1 MRIGLGTTGVYG
13 SDRLREAYAR
23 DVPRLDDAFSFG
35 SSGNPG
41 SGHDPSEEVRP
52 AAIRSA
58 LRERPALLALIA
70 LGVVVVAVVV
80 VTALAG
86 SDEGAI
92 GDAVPVAGSQQ
103 VRVPALG
110 DAAAVFLADGRPVFV
125 VHHEDG
131 TVSVVDAFS
140 THTPFGVGTLVGWCA
155 ATRTFD
161 DLQHG
166 STFDEY
172 GRYILGPAPSGLI
185 TFGTTALG
193 TTPATIQVGARQ
205 LPAPRTE
212 LGTPFS
218 GPRCT
223 SPADI
228 LVHRIG
234 QGQLTGS
241 PAAAAR
247 GTLGRW
253 MAVAGVLGVTQD
265 DAARLC
271 SSGAA
276 TTGPSCAPV
285 SGVDGSGLLGAETTY
300 RSDPSIWLVR
310 TDGRELAEPTL
321 VTGGQ
326 AS

>member
-1 MRIGLGTTGVYG
+1 M
-13 SDRLREAYAR
+13 
-23 DVPRLDDAFSFG
+23 PRLDDAFSFG
-35 SSGNPG
+35 SSRSPG
-41 SGHDPSEEVRP
+41 SGHDPSREVRS
-52 AAIRSA
+52 AAIPSA

-70 LGVVVVAVVV
+70 LGVVVLTVVV
-80 VTALAG
+80 VTALGG
-86 SDEGAI
+86 SGERSI
-92 GDAVPVAGSQQ
+92 GDVAPIAGSQQ

-110 DAAAVFLADGRPVFV
+110 DAAAIFLADGRPVFV

-131 TVSVVDAFS
+131 TVSAVDAFS
-140 THTPFGVGTLVGWCA
+140 THTPFGVGKLVGWCA

-185 TFGTTALG
+185 TFETTDLG
-193 TTPATIQVGARQ
+193 TTPATVQVGGRQ

-223 SPADI
+223 SPADT

-234 QGQLTGS
+234 QGQLTDS
-241 PAAAAR
+241 PAAAVE
-247 GTLGRW
+247 GTPARW
-253 MAVAGVLGVTQD
+253 MAVAAVLVVASD

-271 SSGAA
+271 SSSDA
-276 TTGPSCAPV
+276 TFALSCAPV
-285 SGVDGSGLLGAETTY
+285 SGIDGSGLLGAEATY
-300 RSDPSIWLVR
+300 RSDPSTWLVR
-310 TDGRELAEPTL
+310 TDGTQLAEPTL
-321 VTGGQ
+321 VTGGR
-326 AS
+326 AG

>member
-13 SDRLREAYAR
+13 SDRPCEAYAR

-35 SSGNPG
+35 SSGSPG
-41 SGHDPSEEVRP
+41 SGHDPSQEVRP

-58 LRERPALLALIA
+58 LRERPTLLALIA

-80 VTALAG
+80 VTALGG
-86 SDEGAI
+86 SDERSI
-92 GDAVPVAGSQQ
+92 GDAVPIAGSQQ

-110 DAAAVFLADGRPVFV
+110 DAAAVFLADGRPVFI

-166 STFDEY
+166 STFDEH

-193 TTPATIQVGARQ
+193 TTPATVQVGARQ

-247 GTLGRW
+247 GTPGRW
-253 MAVAGVLGVTQD
+253 MAMAGVLVVSPD
-265 DAARLC
+265 DAVRLC
-271 SSGAA
+271 SSSDA
-276 TTGPSCAPV
+276 TIALSCARV

-310 TDGRELAEPTL
+310 TDGTELAEPTL

>member
-1 MRIGLGTTGVYG
+1 M
-13 SDRLREAYAR
+13 
-23 DVPRLDDAFSFG
+23 PRLDDAFSFG
-35 SSGNPG
+35 SSGSPG
-41 SGHDPSEEVRP
+41 SGHDPSREVRP
-52 AAIRSA
+52 AASRSA
-58 LRERPALLALIA
+58 LRERPALIALIA
-70 LGVVVVAVVV
+70 LGVVVLAVVAV
-80 VTALAG
+80 TELGGPGEG
-86 SDEGAI
+86 SI
-92 GDAVPVAGSQQ
+92 GDAAPIAGSQQ

-110 DAAAVFLADGRPVFV
+110 DAAAVFLADGRPVFI

-166 STFDEY
+166 STFDEH
-172 GRYILGPAPSGLI
+172 GRYILGPAPSGLV
-185 TFGTTALG
+185 TFETTDLG
-193 TTPATIQVGARQ
+193 TTPATEQVGARQ

-218 GPRCT
+218 GPPCM
-223 SPADI
+223 SPAEAI
-228 LVHRIG
+228 VHRIG
-234 QGQLTGS
+234 RGQLTDS

-253 MAVAGVLGVTQD
+253 MAVAGVLVVTPD

-271 SSGAA
+271 SSGDA
-276 TTGPSCAPV
+276 TITIGPSCALV

-310 TDGRELAEPTL
+310 TDGTELTESTL
-321 VTGGQ
+321 VTGGE
-326 AS
+326 AG